1 MTFDLWSDSR
11 DHVRPESR
19 IGVCRLRLTLSAQF
33 PIFFWCGFQGPVKV
47 RSKSLTFDDL
57 ASLFR
62 VLHVSMV
69 VSGADFEFPFGDL

>member
-1 MTFDLWSDSR
+1 M
-11 DHVRPESR
+11 
-19 IGVCRLRLTLSAQF
+19 SAEVHIIRAISNLF
-33 PIFFWCGFQGPVKV
+33 FFWCGFQGTVKV

-62 VLHVSMV
+62 VLHVSRV